1 MARALA
7 VDASNGAA
15 GDMFIG
21 ALVDLG
27 APLESAQSAV
37 DAVYPGLVRF
47 SAQKVDRAGTS
58 ATHIQ
63 VSELEANAPS
73 RQWSEIE
80 EKILSSD
87 LSHQIKV
94 RAHQIFDALAQI
106 EAQVHGVPLNEVHF
120 HEVGAADSIADV
132 IGVAALLDSLNISEI
147 YIGKIEVGS
156 GKVKIEHG
164 ELDVPA
170 PATAALLQGF
180 HYTAL
185 LKGECLTPTGAAI
198 INALSQ
204 QLSFDLAER
213 KIGRGA
219 GTRNPAGYPNVL
231 CTSIIDNVEDSV
243 QCTIETNIDD
253 IDPRLIPV
261 VIEKLM
267 AAGARDAWVEPIM
280 MKKNRPAFT
289 LKVLCL
295 SEQRDFLGRII
306 FQETTSIGYRTHAVE
321 KIALERFFTKV
332 SVQGAEV
339 QVKISI
345 LDGLITQVSPEFD
358 EVDAIANRNGLPTR
372 VVLEE
377 ARMAAHEAGYSY
389 GAEFSG

>member
-7 VDASNGAA
+7 VDASYGAA

-27 APLESAQSAV
+27 APIESAQRAV

-47 SAQKVDRAGTS
+47 DVRKVDRAGVA
-58 ATHIQ
+58 ATHIH
-63 VSELEANAPS
+63 VTELEAEPAS
-73 RQWSEIE
+73 RQWSDIE
-80 EKILSSD
+80 EKILSSE
-87 LSHQIKV
+87 LSSDIKAT
-94 RAHQIFDALAQI
+94 AHRIFDTLAQI
-106 EAQVHGVPLNEVHF
+106 EAQVHEVPLSEVHF

-132 IGVAALLDSLNISEI
+132 IGISALLNHMSITEI
-147 YIGKIEVGS
+147 FVGNLEVGS
-156 GKVKIEHG
+156 GKVKTEHG

-180 HYTAL
+180 QSTAL

-198 INALSQ
+198 INSLSQ
-204 QLSFDLAER
+204 QITFDLSEK

-219 GTRNPAGYPNVL
+219 GTRNPAEYPNVL
-231 CTSIIDNVEDSV
+231 CASIIENVEDSV

-295 SEQRDFLGRII
+295 SEQRDLLGRII
-306 FQETTSIGYRTHAVE
+306 FNETTSIGYRTHAVE
-321 KIALERFFTKV
+321 KIALERFFAKV
-332 SVQGAEV
+332 PVRGAEV
-339 QVKISI
+339 QIKIST
-345 LDGLITQVSPEFD
+345 LDGVITQVSPEFD
-358 EVDAIANRNGLPTR
+358 EVNVIAKDNSVPTR

-377 ARMAAHEAGYSY
+377 ARMAAHKAGYSY
-389 GAEFSG
+389 GVEFSG